1 MAKKGK
7 NTYDMRHCSK
17 KTARLMGSFS
27 GNIST
32 GHRGDHLKQ
41 RGDNLMNTWNRQGR
55 LFGLVASIILVV
67 LLSACGSSGP
77 TTTTTTTNGTTTTT
91 TQLKIMVGGLSK
103 QIYLPNKLTQ
113 QLGYFQQEGLDVTLI
128 DEASGQ
134 SSENEVLAGQVDA
147 GSGSYNHT
155 IELQAAGKQMQAVV
169 LLNIA
174 PGEAEIVSAKAA
186 SQIHSVADLKG
197 KNLGVT
203 ELGSGTQTL
212 TTALLHSAG
221 ISKDQVHFVPVG
233 AGDTFIA
240 ALQQGK
246 IDAGMTTEPTISR
259 ILSSGVGKVL
269 VDLRSPQ
276 STQTA
281 LGGPYPFICLFMLN
295 SYVNS
300 HKDVVQKLVNAYVK
314 TLKWMQSHTAAQI
327 ADMMPADYYAG
338 NKALYVTA
346 LQNQMAIFSPDGLM
360 PAGAPQSVL
369 NVENASNLIPQGKQ
383 IDLSLT
389 YTNEFASKAS

>member
-1 MAKKGK
+1 M
-7 NTYDMRHCSK
+7 
-17 KTARLMGSFS
+17 
-27 GNIST
+27 
-32 GHRGDHLKQ
+32 
-41 RGDNLMNTWNRQGR
+41 NLWKRQGR
-55 LFGLVASIILVV
+55 LFGLVTSIILVL

-77 TTTTTTTNGTTTTT
+77 TTTTTTSNGTTTTT

-134 SSENEVLAGQVDA
+134 SSENEVLAGQVDG

-155 IELQAAGKQMQAVV
+155 IELQAAGKQMQSVV
-169 LLNIA
+169 LLNVA

-212 TTALLHSAG
+212 TTALLHKAG
-221 ISKDQVHFVPVG
+221 ITPSQVHFVPVG

-259 ILSSGVGKVL
+259 ILSTGAGKVL

-276 STQTA
+276 STQAA

-314 TLKWMQSHTAAQI
+314 TLKWMQTHSAAQI

-338 NKALYVTA
+338 NKTLYVTA
-346 LQNQMAIFSPDGLM
+346 LQNQMAIFSPDGVM

-369 NVENASNLIPQGKQ
+369 NTEYQSNLVPQSKQ

>member
-1 MAKKGK
+1 
-7 NTYDMRHCSK
+7 
-17 KTARLMGSFS
+17 
-27 GNIST
+27 
-32 GHRGDHLKQ
+32 
-41 RGDNLMNTWNRQGR
+41 MNTWSRQGR
-55 LFGLVASIILVV
+55 MFGLATGIILVL

-77 TTTTTTTNGTTTTT
+77 TTTTTTANGTTTTI

-103 QIYLPNKLTQ
+103 QIYLPNELTQ
-113 QLGYFQQEGLDVTLI
+113 QLGYFKQEGLEVTLI

-134 SSENEVLAGQVDA
+134 SSENQVLAGQVDA

-155 IELQAAGKQMQAVV
+155 IELQAAGKQMEAVV
-169 LLNIA
+169 LMNIA

-186 SQIHSVADLKG
+186 SQIHSVSDLKG

-212 TTALLHSAG
+212 TTALLHNAG
-221 ISKDQVHFVPVG
+221 ITPSQVHFVPVG

-259 ILSSGVGKVL
+259 ILATGVGKVL

-276 STQTA
+276 STQAA
-281 LGGPYPFICLFMLN
+281 LGGPYPFICLFMNN
-295 SYVNS
+295 SYVSS
-300 HKDVVQKLVNAYVK
+300 HQNVVQKLVNAYVQ
-314 TLKWMQSHTAAQI
+314 TLKWMHTHTAEQI
-327 ADMMPADYYAG
+327 DDQMPADYYAG

-346 LQNQMAIFSPDGLM
+346 LQIQMAIFSPDGLM

-369 NVENASNLIPQGKQ
+369 STEYQSNLVPKSKQ
-383 IDLSLT
+383 IDLT
-389 YTNEFASKAS
+389 TTFTNQFASSAAG

>member
-1 MAKKGK
+1 
-7 NTYDMRHCSK
+7 
-17 KTARLMGSFS
+17 
-27 GNIST
+27 
-32 GHRGDHLKQ
+32 
-41 RGDNLMNTWNRQGR
+41 MNSWNRQGR
-55 LFGLVASIILVV
+55 RFALVIGIIFVL
-67 LLSACGSSGP
+67 LLSACGSSYGSGSSSSS
-77 TTTTTTTNGTTTTT
+77 GTT
-91 TQLKIMVGGLSK
+91 QVKIMVGGLSK
-103 QIYLPNKLTQ
+103 QIYLPNMLTQ
-113 QLGYFQQEGLDVTLI
+113 QLGYFKQEGLEVTLI

-155 IELQAAGKQMQAVV
+155 IELQASGKQMQSVV
-169 LLNIA
+169 LLNVA

-186 SQIHSVADLKG
+186 SQIHSVSDLKG

-212 TTALLHSAG
+212 TTALLHKVG
-221 ISKDQVHFVPVG
+221 ITTDQVHFVPVG

-276 STQTA
+276 STQAA
-281 LGGPYPFICLFMLN
+281 LGGPYPFICLFMNN
-295 SYVNS
+295 SYVSS
-300 HKDVVQKLVNAYVK
+300 HQDVVQKLVNAYVK
-314 TLKWMQSHTAAQI
+314 TLKWMHTHTAEQI
-327 ADMMPADYYAG
+327 ADQMPADYYAG
-338 NKALYVTA
+338 NKSLYVTA

-369 NVENASNLIPQGKQ
+369 STEYQSNLVPKSKP
-383 IDLSLT
+383 IDLT
-389 YTNEFASKAS
+389 TTFTNQFAAKATG

>member
-1 MAKKGK
+1 M
-7 NTYDMRHCSK
+7 NLSSH
-17 KTARLMGSFS
+17 
-27 GNIST
+27 
-32 GHRGDHLKQ
+32 HR
-41 RGDNLMNTWNRQGR
+41 RW
-55 LFGLVASIILVV
+55 FGLVGGIILI
-67 LLSACGSSGP
+67 LLVCACGSSGP
-77 TTTTTTTNGTTTTT
+77 TTTTTTANGTTTTM

-103 QIYLPNKLTQ
+103 QIYLPNELTQ
-113 QLGYFQQEGLDVTLI
+113 QLGYFRQEGLDVTLI

-155 IELQAAGKQMQAVV
+155 IELQAQGKQMQSVV
-169 LLNIA
+169 LLNVA

-212 TTALLHSAG
+212 TTALLHKAG
-221 ISKDQVHFVPVG
+221 ISANQVHFVPVG

-259 ILSSGVGKVL
+259 LVSSGEGKVL
-269 VDLRSPQ
+269 VDLRSPE
-276 STQTA
+276 STQAA
-281 LGGPYPFICLFMLN
+281 LGGSYPFICLFMNN
-295 SYVNS
+295 SYVNA
-300 HKDVVQKLVNAYVK
+300 HKDVVQKLVSAYVL
-314 TLKWMQSHTAAQI
+314 TLKWIQTHTAAEI
-327 ADMMPADYYAG
+327 ADKMPADYYAG
-338 NKALYVTA
+338 NKTLYVTA
-346 LQNQMAIFSPDGLM
+346 LQNQKAIYSPDGLM
-360 PAGAPQSVL
+360 PSDGPQSVL
-369 NVENASNLIPQGKQ
+369 NIEYASNLIPQGKS

>member
-1 MAKKGK
+1 M
-7 NTYDMRHCSK
+7 
-17 KTARLMGSFS
+17 
-27 GNIST
+27 
-32 GHRGDHLKQ
+32 
-41 RGDNLMNTWNRQGR
+41 NLWNRQSRR
-55 LFGLVASIILVV
+55 LSLVGSIIFIL
-67 LLSACGSSGP
+67 LLSACGSSG
-77 TTTTTTTNGTTTTT
+77 TTTTTTTANGTTTTT
-91 TQLKIMVGGLSK
+91 THLKIMVGGISK
-103 QIYLPNKLTQ
+103 QIYLPNELTQ
-113 QLGYFQQEGLDVTLI
+113 QLGYFKQEGLDVTLI

-155 IELQAAGKQMQAVV
+155 IELQPKGKQMEAVV
-169 LLNIA
+169 LLNVA

-186 SQIHSVADLKG
+186 SQIHSVSDLKG

-212 TTALLHSAG
+212 TTALLHKVG
-221 ISKDQVHFVPVG
+221 VTTDQVHFIPVG

-269 VDLRSPQ
+269 VDLRSPD

-281 LGGPYPFICLFMLN
+281 LGGPYPFISLFMNN
-295 SYVNS
+295 SYVSS
-300 HKDVVQKLVNAYVK
+300 HKDVVQKVVNAYVK
-314 TLKWMQSHTAAQI
+314 TLKWMHTHTAAEI
-327 ADMMPADYYAG
+327 ADKMPADYYAG

-346 LQNQMAIFSPDGLM
+346 LQNQLAIFSPDGVM
-360 PAGAPQSVL
+360 PTGAPESVL
-369 NVENASNLIPQGKQ
+369 SIENASKLIPTGSQ
-383 IDLSLT
+383 IDLTST
-389 YTNEFASKAS
+389 FTNEFVNKAS